1 MKLILASKSPRRIEI
16 LKKFIEFE
24 VKPSLIDEKYTNRM
38 KPKEVAMYLSL
49 IKALDISEK
58 TIDKDAVIIS
68 ADTIVVMNEILEKPK
83 DRDEAFKFLK
93 KLKNKKHSVI
103 TGYTIIKQD
112 NLKKIVNFEE
122 TEVYFGDYNDDFIND
137 YLDKNEYKDKAG
149 AYAIQGYGKLL
160 VKKIKGDY
168 MNIVGFPIYSISNH
182 LKKDFE
188 IDLMNWEG
196 R

>member
-16 LKKFIEFE
+16 LEKFIKFE
-24 VKPSLIDEKYTNRM
+24 IKPPTVEEKYSKIM

-49 IKALDISEK
+49 IKALDVREK
-58 TIDKDAVIIS
+58 IKEKDAVIIS
-68 ADTIVVMNEILEKPK
+68 ADTIVVMEEILEKPK

-103 TGYTIIKQD
+103 TGYTII
-112 NLKKIVNFEE
+112 NRSNIKKIINFEE
-122 TEVYFGDYNDDFIND
+122 TEVYFGDYDDDFINE
-137 YLDKNEYKDKAG
+137 YLDKNEYMDKAG

-168 MNIVGFPIYSISNH
+168 MNIVGFPIYSISKY
-182 LKKDFE
+182 LKKDFD
-188 IDLMNWEG
+188 IDLMK
-196 R
+196 

>member
-24 VKPSLIDEKYTNRM
+24 VKPSLVEEKYSKRM

-49 IKALDISEK
+49 IKALDIREK
-58 TIDKDAVIIS
+58 ITDKDAVIIS
-68 ADTIVVMNEILEKPK
+68 ADTIVVMDEILEKPK
-83 DRDEAFKFLK
+83 DRAEAFKFLK
-93 KLKNKKHSVI
+93 KLKNRKHSVI

-122 TEVYFGDYNDDFIND
+122 TEVYFGDYSDDFINK
-137 YLDKNEYKDKAG
+137 YLDKNEYIDKAG

-168 MNIVGFPIYSISNH
+168 MNIVGFPIYSISNY

-188 IDLMNWEG
+188 IDLMN
-196 R
+196 